1 MPPHSPV
8 VAGESKKYR
17 TRQKDRI
24 ERNNK
29 KRESTVKD
37 KAHHAA
43 LKRVCVQIMIIQAE
57 ELSRI
62 HHAAL

>member
-1 MPPHSPV
+1 M
-8 VAGESKKYR
+8 K
-17 TRQKDRI
+17 RQDWKS
-24 ERNNK
+24 NK

-43 LKRVCVQIMIIQAE
+43 LKRVFIQIISIKVEDLTRA
-57 ELSRI
+57 